1 MKIEKDYINL
11 LPRKEKKPFPLMKA
25 GSLAVLLFILVWLAA
40 FGLQAKRTLELRAEL
55 ESLTAQKQVLQQELA
70 SHRKELGPAAV
81 FGATEEQS
89 ALIRNLLVERV
100 LWSEV
105 FKQFS
110 RVVPSGVWFD
120 SLEGNSSGRTEI
132 KIMGGALNYPTMG
145 QFMTAMEKSGY
156 FVNPQLSYARKTV
169 VKGRDI
175 VAFQI
180 TCETKRGENV
190 K

>member
-11 LPRKEKKPFPLMKA
+11 LPRKEQKPFPLAQA
-25 GSLAVLLFILVWLAA
+25 GSLAVLLFILAWLTA

-55 ESLTAQKQVLQQELA
+55 GSLTAQKQVLQQELA
-70 SHRKELGPAAV
+70 SHQKELGPASV
-81 FGATEEQS
+81 FGATAEQS
-89 ALIRNLLVERV
+89 ALIRDLLVERV

-110 RVVPSGVWFD
+110 LIVPSGVWFD
-120 SLEGNSSGRTEI
+120 SLEGNASGRTEI
-132 KIMGGALNYPTMG
+132 KIMGGAINYPTMG

-156 FVNPQLSYARKTV
+156 FINPQLRYARKTA
-169 VKGRDI
+169 VKGRD
-175 VAFQI
+175 VVSFQI
-180 TCETKRGENV
+180 TCETKRGESV

>member
-11 LPRKEKKPFPLMKA
+11 LPRKEKKPFPLVRT
-25 GSLAVLLFILVWLAA
+25 GSLAVLLFAVAWIAL
-40 FGLQAKRTLELRAEL
+40 FGLQAKRTLDVKKELG
-55 ESLTAQKQVLQQELA
+55 SLTTQKQMLQQVLI
-70 SHRKELGPAAV
+70 SNQKELGPAAV

-110 RVVPSGVWFD
+110 LIVPSGVWFD
-120 SLEGNSSGRTEI
+120 TLEGDSSGKTEI
-132 KIMGGALNYPTMG
+132 KITGGAVNYPTMG
-145 QFMTAMEKSGY
+145 QFMNAMEKSGY
-156 FVNPQLSYARKTV
+156 FANPQLRSARKAV
-169 VKGRDI
+169 VKGREI

-180 TCETKRGENV
+180 TCETKRGESA

>member
-1 MKIEKDYINL
+1 MRIEKDYINL
-11 LPRKEKKPFPLMKA
+11 LPRKEKKPFPLVKA
-25 GSLAVLLFILVWLAA
+25 SSLVVLLFAFAWLAA
-40 FGLQAKRTLELRAEL
+40 FGLQVKRALELKKEL
-55 ESLTAQKQVLQQELA
+55 GSLTAQKQMLQQVLV
-70 SHRKELGPAAV
+70 SHQKELGPAAV

-110 RVVPSGVWFD
+110 LIVPSGVWFD
-120 SLEGNSSGRTEI
+120 TLEGNSSGRTEI
-132 KIMGGALNYPTMG
+132 KIMGGAVNYPTMG

-156 FVNPQLSYARKTV
+156 FANPQLRSARKAV
-169 VKGRDI
+169 VKGREV

-180 TCETKRGENV
+180 TCETKRGESA